1 MAKQLNEREKKVLKI
16 GAVCA
21 AAILVFTL
29 GSDWLGHWGRVRM
42 SLASARAQLN
52 SLNLSEAKRE
62 GLLEIVPVFEMPL
75 DEEGQKFL
83 FRQKLNEQLK
93 KAQVKGDPLKFLSV
107 TKSPCTGY
115 GLLRLQ
121 CRRGKTKFDKALDL
135 LAGLKENPYLM
146 GIEEF
151 SLTCGEKNKNEVEVD
166 ITVSTFVRTTAIPER
181 LGGI

>member
-16 GAVCA
+16 GAICA

-29 GSDWLGHWGRVRM
+29 GSDWLGHWGEVRM

-93 KAQVKGDPLKFLSV
+93 KAQVKGDPLKYLSDPCSLDGFLCEFGSCREDNHR
-107 TKSPCTGY
+107 SGSAGY
-115 GLLRLQ
+115 IGDGRY
-121 CRRGKTKFDKALDL
+121 GK
-135 LAGLKENPYLM
+135 
-146 GIEEF
+146 
-151 SLTCGEKNKNEVEVD
+151 
-166 ITVSTFVRTTAIPER
+166 VSEQ
-181 LGGI
+181 G